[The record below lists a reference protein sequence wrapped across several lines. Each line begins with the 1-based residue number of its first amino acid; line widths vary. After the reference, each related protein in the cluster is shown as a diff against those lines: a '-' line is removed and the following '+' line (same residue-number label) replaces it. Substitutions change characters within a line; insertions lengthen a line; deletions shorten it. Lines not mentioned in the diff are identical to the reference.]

1 MYLSS
6 APLEVEQAATER
18 RLKNLFL
25 PAAELNAYADE
36 RAFKKFRMEPEA
48 AIVPARNFYLS
59 APPIEVQLDAAKVQL
74 NNMYLNETHI
84 LELYARQ
91 DKKRKLEA
99 ALLLAA
105 VLPNPPPVLL
115 ALTPPPT
122 PAPTPALTPP
132 APPPTPPRSAPTSP
146 TPDPTQPAAGVSTT
160 QPASGVSTAEPA
172 SGVSTI
178 QTASG
183 VSTAQPASGV
193 STIQTA
199 SGVSTTQPAL
209 EAVDEA
215 AKKAADASDKAAAAA
230 NTAAYDEYDNDSLLA
245 AIEAELGNNE
255 NVKAA
260 DAAAAKKAADEAAAE
275 KVADEKVALK
285 AAEEAAA
292 KKAADAADAA
302 AAKKAADEVEKVRKA
317 EIDIVNLTKTWND
330 LQTYDGAMKLSLRE
344 LTIGPLDSNQ
354 KHIELLI
361 AGYKEKTEFY
371 NTALQTLT
379 RDLIE
384 LENYNLDELLLPKSK
399 EDAAVSTAINRVTEI
414 LKDKQQWEDKTA
426 YYTKELS
433 NILTNPKTTNL
444 LVDPASAAA
453 ANVAA
458 AAAAPVTHT
467 GPPKSVSRPLPASTV
482 NLQSGTAPPKTNQPN
497 ALKKQGTTPTQ
508 ANNATPTV
516 LSTASVPKGA
526 AGSSNNI
533 QANKRT
539 PTVASTPSVAAAA
552 AAPVTHTAP
561 NAFPKSV
568 PTPQPAST
576 VNSQSGTA
584 LSKTKQPNALTKQG
598 TTPTQAN
605 NATPTVLSTAS
616 VPKGAAGSSNNI
628 QAKSVYQ
635 TMSPAAAPVTHTAP
649 NAPRNEIPTPK
660 AQRTTPPPANK
671 TPPGTVQ
678 QDVHQ
683 LKAAD
688 KSSTSVH
695 VDPKIYT
702 DFSDV
707 D

>member
-1 MYLSS
+1 M
-6 APLEVEQAATER
+6 
-18 RLKNLFL
+18 
-25 PAAELNAYADE
+25 
-36 RAFKKFRMEPEA
+36 
-48 AIVPARNFYLS
+48 
-59 APPIEVQLDAAKVQL
+59 
-74 NNMYLNETHI
+74 
-84 LELYARQ
+84 
-91 DKKRKLEA
+91 
-99 ALLLAA
+99 
-105 VLPNPPPVLL
+105 
-115 ALTPPPT
+115 
-122 PAPTPALTPP
+122 
-132 APPPTPPRSAPTSP
+132 
-146 TPDPTQPAAGVSTT
+146 
-160 QPASGVSTAEPA
+160 
-172 SGVSTI
+172 
-178 QTASG
+178 
-183 VSTAQPASGV
+183 
-193 STIQTA
+193 
-199 SGVSTTQPAL
+199 
-209 EAVDEA
+209 
-215 AKKAADASDKAAAAA
+215 
-230 NTAAYDEYDNDSLLA
+230 
-245 AIEAELGNNE
+245 
-255 NVKAA
+255 
-260 DAAAAKKAADEAAAE
+260 
-275 KVADEKVALK
+275 ADEKVALK

-292 KKAADAADAA
+292 KMAADAADAA

-330 LQTYDGAMKLSLRE
+330 LQTYDGAMNLSLRE

-354 KHIELLI
+354 KHIKLLI
-361 AGYKEKTEFY
+361 GGYKEKTEFY

-384 LENYNLDELLLPKSK
+384 LENYNLDELLLPKRK
-399 EDAAVSTAINRVTEI
+399 EDAAIITAINRVTEI

-533 QANKRT
+533 QA
-539 PTVASTPSVAAAA
+539 
-552 AAPVTHTAP
+552 
-561 NAFPKSV
+561 
-568 PTPQPAST
+568 
-576 VNSQSGTA
+576 
-584 LSKTKQPNALTKQG
+584 
-598 TTPTQAN
+598 
-605 NATPTVLSTAS
+605 
-616 VPKGAAGSSNNI
+616 
-628 QAKSVYQ
+628 KSVYQ

-660 AQRTTPPPANK
+660 AQRTTLPPANK